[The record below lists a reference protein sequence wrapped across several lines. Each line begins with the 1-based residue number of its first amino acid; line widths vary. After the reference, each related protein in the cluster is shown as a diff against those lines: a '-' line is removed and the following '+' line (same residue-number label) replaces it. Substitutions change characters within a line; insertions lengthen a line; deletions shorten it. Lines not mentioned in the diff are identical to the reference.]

1 MRLVETNQ
9 RRTERDKL
17 HEIIVS
23 NTKSLIKQLPQN
35 SPYHRPL
42 QYFFFQG
49 LSKEEALEIYGTSRL
64 SYFRAL
70 NGGGSVLLD
79 QKYAHNVK
87 RAKVSQ
93 IQLDEARKILDDIL
107 PVQSGRNW
115 RYQEVTDKKLYEQY
129 LEQVE
134 RSQAVSK
141 SFFFS
146 KVVDVENIHHSKSI
160 KFCPICERYENG
172 MADDADV
179 LHVQIW
185 QIQRKMYM
193 KDKREISEGKS
204 PGTIMV
210 TQDFTQLELDGSF
223 IQDLILCK
231 YSYNKDAADGLERG
245 IGISLEKLGTRMM
258 CHLWQELGKL
268 CWIQIGSMRSRQSKS
283 GLMEVQSTSK
293 FQPI

>member
-1 MRLVETNQ
+1 M
-9 RRTERDKL
+9 
-17 HEIIVS
+17 
-23 NTKSLIKQLPQN
+23 PQN
-35 SPYHRPL
+35 SPYCRPL

-134 RSQAVSK
+134 RSQAVLK

-193 KDKREISEGKS
+193 KGKREISEGKS

-231 YSYNKDAADGLERG
+231 YSYNKDAADGLERDYRHF
-245 IGISLEKLGTRMM
+245 IGEIGDKNDVCIICGRSLESFVGFKL
-258 CHLWQELGKL
+258 
-268 CWIQIGSMRSRQSKS
+268 
-283 GLMEVQSTSK
+283 VQ
-293 FQPI
+293 